1 MPDAI
6 YSPEFRLLL
15 TCHEASPSIVKL
27 DLQTQILAAQFD
39 ENMFKS
45 LVVRHRVAPIVYRN
59 LKDHPSISTVLRDWL
74 KSMTEKN
81 QLSSLKSLQMML
93 NIQREL
99 NNQDLE
105 GVFLKGIPLSEMYY
119 GDTAL
124 RESIDI
130 DLWVEP
136 KAIFQMSSWL
146 NSLGYISKLN
156 VEHMNKHQLQYIQKT
171 DYHHALI
178 ATKPELSREIELH
191 WKIRGN
197 LGGFNLDPSN
207 RDTHLITWHSGGLAL
222 KVFNDVDQFL
232 YLCAHGTE
240 HAWFRLKWL
249 FDLPQVM
256 AKVDFDWY
264 VVRERAIV
272 LSCVEHLEISFLV
285 LKEMLQ
291 MDIPLPILEKI
302 VQEKY
307 RYQLKYI
314 LQAIRSD
321 QGFNENDRNRSRHF
335 LFLWSLSKKRL
346 NPSLLLKYLTGPG
359 DWKFLP
365 LPENIFFLYYPL
377 RPFLWLTRRL
387 IDSLKLLRIK

>member
-1 MPDAI
+1 MPDPI

-27 DLQTQILAAQFD
+27 DWQTQILATQFD
-39 ENMFKS
+39 ENIFKS
-45 LVVRHRVAPIVYRN
+45 LVVRHRIAPIVYRN
-59 LKDHPSISTVLRDWL
+59 LKDHPFISTVLRDWL

-99 NNQDLE
+99 NNQDVE

-136 KAIFQMSSWL
+136 KAIVQMSSWL
-146 NSLGYISKLN
+146 NSLGYVSKLN
-156 VEHMNKHQLQYIQKT
+156 VEHMNKHQLKFIQKT
-171 DYHHALI
+171 DYHHAFI

-207 RDTHLITWHSGGLAL
+207 RDTHLITWHSGGIAL

-272 LSCVEHLEISFLV
+272 LSCLEHLEISFLV

-302 VQEKY
+302 IEEKY

-321 QGFNENDRNRSRHF
+321 KGFNENDRNRSRHF

-359 DWKFLP
+359 DWKFFP